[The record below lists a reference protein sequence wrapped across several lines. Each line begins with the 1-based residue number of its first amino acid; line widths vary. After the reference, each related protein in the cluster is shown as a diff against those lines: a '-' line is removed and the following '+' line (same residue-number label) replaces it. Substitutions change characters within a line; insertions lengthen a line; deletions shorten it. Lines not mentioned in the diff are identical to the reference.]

1 MAKQEHLHKLLSEMD
16 IVLDIHVCE
25 KLIWYVEELLR
36 WNRRINL
43 TSIDNIDEALE
54 KHLLDALTLLPLLNR
69 GERLLDMG
77 SGAGLPGIPLSLAMP
92 VLGVCSVDRVFKKI
106 AFQQHIARLLRL
118 QNFEARTDR
127 LQFLAAK
134 EGYRAAFDVVTAR
147 ALAELRDLISLGMPF
162 LKPAGRLIAMKGPE
176 GTRELSD
183 CLDLLERQGLVVE
196 KQQELRL
203 PMSGAERTLLVL
215 KRCR

>member
-1 MAKQEHLHKLLSEMD
+1 MD

-69 GERLLDMG
+69 DERVLDMG

-92 VLGVCSVDRVFKKI
+92 VLRVCSVDRVFKKI
-106 AFQQHIARLLRL
+106 TFQQHIARLLHL

-127 LQFLAAK
+127 LQVLAEK

-162 LKPAGRLIAMKGPE
+162 LKPDGRLIAMKGPE

>member
-69 GERLLDMG
+69 DERVLDMG

-92 VLGVCSVDRVFKKI
+92 VLRVCSVDRVFKKI
-106 AFQQHIARLLRL
+106 TFQQHIARLLHL

-127 LQFLAAK
+127 LQVLAEK

-162 LKPAGRLIAMKGPE
+162 LKPDGRLIAMKGPE